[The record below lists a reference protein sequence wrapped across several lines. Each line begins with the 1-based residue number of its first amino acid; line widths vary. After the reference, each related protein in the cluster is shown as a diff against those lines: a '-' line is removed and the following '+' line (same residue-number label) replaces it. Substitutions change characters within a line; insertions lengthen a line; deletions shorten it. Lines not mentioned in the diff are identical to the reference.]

1 MDGIHNKRERIKEM
15 IRQWLNIAFFPFAA
29 GDLVF
34 DIAKYI
40 GDKIRRKSAR

>member
-15 IRQWLNIAFFPFAA
+15 IKDELNFLFFPFAA

-34 DIAKYI
+34 DFLQFAEH
-40 GDKIRRKSAR
+40 KIRRKSER